1 VPFARKEGAAPRPT
15 TESIR
20 LMQLVD
26 PPSEALRLPN
36 PVLSSG
42 RLEETLRSRP
52 RCGQRGVREPV
63 SVLIHVSKR

>member
-1 VPFARKEGAAPRPT
+1 
-15 TESIR
+15 
-20 LMQLVD
+20 MQLVD

-42 RLEETLRSRP
+42 RRLEETLRSRP